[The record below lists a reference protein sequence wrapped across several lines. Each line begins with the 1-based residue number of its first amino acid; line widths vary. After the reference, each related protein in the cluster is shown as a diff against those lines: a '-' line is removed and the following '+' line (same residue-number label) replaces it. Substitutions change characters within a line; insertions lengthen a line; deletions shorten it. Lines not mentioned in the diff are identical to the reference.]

1 MAKEHFK
8 FNFEPGMAQEL
19 IHRDDWEDWYE
30 AMCEILPLWE
40 VDTVERVA
48 MFIAQCGHESG
59 GFRVLSENLNYS
71 AQALNSIFPKYFKR
85 AGRDANEYH
94 RQPEKIANVIYANR
108 MDNGDAESG
117 DGWRFRGGG
126 ILQLT
131 GRYNYT
137 KFGEAVEMSPEEA
150 VDYVRTKKGALD
162 SACWFWDTNGLNKYC
177 DEQDIVGATKRI
189 NGGTIG
195 LDDRKKHYIHA
206 LDVLGGDYEPEEEKE
221 LNLNQTIKQ
230 GSRGPLVAEV
240 QEKLGIEPADGIF
253 GPGTARQVKEWQA
266 ANGLTADGI
275 VGPKTLG
282 KLLG

>member
-8 FNFEPGMAQEL
+8 FNFEPWMAEEL
-19 IHRDDWEDWYE
+19 IHRDDWKDWYE

-40 VDTVERVA
+40 VDTIERVA
-48 MFIAQCGHESG
+48 MFVAQCGHESG

-71 AQALNSIFPKYFKR
+71 AKALNSIFPKYFKR

-108 MDNGDAESG
+108 MDNGDSDSG

-137 KFGEAVEMSPEEA
+137 KFGEAVDMSPEEA

-162 SACWFWDTNGLNKYC
+162 SACWFWDTNGLNKYADAC
-177 DEQDIVGATKRI
+177 DVKGATKRI
-189 NGGTIG
+189 NGGYIG
-195 LDDRKKHYIHA
+195 LEDREKHYEHA
-206 LDVLGGDYEPEEEKE
+206 MEVLGGDWEPGKIEYE
-221 LNLNQTIKQ
+221 TIRL
-230 GSRGPLVAEV
+230 GSKGPTVKAV
-240 QEKLGIEPADGIF
+240 QEELEIGADGIF
-253 GPGTARQVKEWQA
+253 GRGTEAHVKTWQEE
-266 ANGLTADGI
+266 NGLTPDGI
-275 VGPKTLG
+275 MGPQSL
-282 KLLG
+282 KLMFGE